1 MGNMTPVIVGAIVVG
16 GAAVALYNLVDTKDD
31 PIHATTPQSAVVSPL
46 VAPNTTSVPEPNAQ
60 LSKVVIRENE
70 PFLGKDDA
78 PVTIIEYASMTC
90 PHCAQFHNQV
100 MPIIKSEFVDK
111 GIVRMVYRDFP
122 LDRLALAAAV
132 IARCAG
138 DHRYFPFVNALYAAQ
153 DKWARDSDPM
163 AALSRVALLGGM
175 SQAQFDKCLK
185 KDEMAKEILDQQLAA
200 DNSYGLR
207 STPTIIVNG
216 DLYSG
221 GLTVDQLRAVINS
234 KLN

>member
-1 MGNMTPVIVGAIVVG
+1 MEM
-16 GAAVALYNLVDTKDD
+16 ALGRV
-31 PIHATTPQSAVVSPL
+31 
-46 VAPNTTSVPEPNAQ
+46 
-60 LSKVVIRENE
+60 
-70 PFLGKDDA
+70 DA

-175 SQAQFDKCLK
+175 SQAQFDACLK
-185 KDEMAKEILDQQLAA
+185 KDEMAKEVLDQQLEA
-200 DNSYGLR
+200 DKSYGLR

-221 GLTVDQLRAVINS
+221 GLTVDQLRAVIHS
-234 KLN
+234 KLK